1 MTFITA
7 LVLFALLTLIML
19 GHEIFYTYATQGFGF
34 GFSSNRKTV
43 ERSPLALRI
52 QRAYQNQV
60 EAAAYGV
67 PVLAAAA
74 ITGLEGSGA
83 QTAALIFVIGRVAFA
98 VLYYSGVPFIRVPA
112 FLMGTLSTLYIA
124 YAIFATGL
132 LWEHKTNALAPSAVR
147 PR

>member
-19 GHEIFYTYATQGFGF
+19 GNEIFYTYATQGFGY
-34 GFSSNRKTV
+34 GFSANRGAV

-52 QRAYQNQV
+52 QRAYQNQI
-60 EAAAYGV
+60 ESAAYGV

-74 ITGLEGSGA
+74 ITDLQGAGA
-83 QTAALIFVIGRVAFA
+83 QTAALLFIIGRAGFA

-124 YAIFATGL
+124 CALFAAGL
-132 LWEHKTNALAPSAVR
+132 L
-147 PR
+147 